1 MPSSRVSRRN
11 GAKPPNGSDALV
23 VRQRYLRQQRRR
35 SFDRAWIPLW
45 VTLGALIGWLFIAT
59 FAGFG
64 H

>member
-1 MPSSRVSRRN
+1 MPSIQPAGRTGERPPS
-11 GAKPPNGSDALV
+11 GADALV

-35 SFDRAWIPLW
+35 LADRGWNPLW

-59 FAGFG
+59 FAGLG